1 MLDEPLQLLWIVAAY
16 LIGSI
21 PFGFLAGKMRGIDI
35 RDHGSGNIG
44 ATNVLRT
51 LGKPVG
57 VTVLILDVAKGA
69 IPVLLSLKYSDSSLI
84 PIITAVSAILGHNYT
99 CFLGFKGGK
108 GIATSAGALAP
119 LLPVPMLV
127 ALLLWVVLFFSTR
140 YVSVAS
146 MGAAVSL
153 PVTLGIL
160 DVARSQWDWILFG
173 FTALLAVLAV
183 WRHRSN
189 IQKLRQGTENRFVPK
204 SKRQDQEQASQENP
218 DTATKTDHH
227 DQ

>member
-1 MLDEPLQLLWIVAAY
+1 MTDHPLQLLWIAAAY
-16 LIGSI
+16 FIGSI

-35 RDHGSGNIG
+35 REHGSGNIG

-57 VTVLILDVAKGA
+57 ITVLIFDIAKGVV
-69 IPVLLSLKYSDSSLI
+69 PVMLAQHFSDSSII
-84 PIITAVSAILGHNYT
+84 PIVAAVATILGHNYT

-119 LLPVPMLV
+119 LIPIPLLV
-127 ALLLWVVLFFSTR
+127 AVLVWVIAFFVSR

-146 MGAAVSL
+146 IGAALSL
-153 PVTLGIL
+153 PITLGIIF
-160 DVARSQWDWILFG
+160 ATGKTWDSVLFG
-173 FTALLAVLAV
+173 FTLLLSILAI

-189 IQKLRQGTENRFVPK
+189 IQKLRAGTENRFQRKK
-204 SKRQDQEQASQENP
+204 SNASAPDQDSSP
-218 DTATKTDHH
+218 PST
-227 DQ
+227 

>member
-1 MLDEPLQLLWIVAAY
+1 MIDHPLQLLWIVAGY

-21 PFGFLAGKMRGIDI
+21 PFGYLAGKMRGVDI
-35 RDHGSGNIG
+35 REHGSGNIG

-57 VTVLILDVAKGA
+57 ITVLIFDIAKGVV
-69 IPVLLSLKYSDSSLI
+69 PVLLAKLYSDHSI
-84 PIITAVSAILGHNYT
+84 VPILTAIATILGHNYT

-119 LLPVPMLV
+119 LIPIPLLV
-127 ALLLWVVLFFSTR
+127 AVIVWLVLFFTSR

-146 MGAAVSL
+146 IGAALSL
-153 PVTLGIL
+153 PITLGIIF
-160 DVARSQWDWILFG
+160 ATGKAWDPVLFG
-173 FTALLAVLAV
+173 FTFLISILAV

-189 IQKLRQGTENRFVPK
+189 IQKLRAGTENRFQRKK
-204 SKRQDQEQASQENP
+204 SGAPAP
-218 DTATKTDHH
+218 DEDTSPPST
-227 DQ
+227 

>member
-1 MLDEPLQLLWIVAAY
+1 MNEESLQLLWIAAAY
-16 LIGSI
+16 FIGSI

-35 RDHGSGNIG
+35 REHGSGNIG

-57 VTVLILDVAKGA
+57 ITVLVLDIAKGA
-69 IPVLLSLKYSDSSLI
+69 VPVLLAQRFCDSSMI
-84 PIITAVSAILGHNYT
+84 PIIAAVAAILGHNYT

-119 LLPVPMLV
+119 LIPIPLLV
-127 ALLLWVVLFFSTR
+127 GIIIWVLAFFASR

-146 MGAAVSL
+146 IAAAVSL
-153 PVTLGIL
+153 PATLSVIS
-160 DVARSQWDWILFG
+160 ATEKSWDPVLFG
-173 FTALLAVLAV
+173 FTLLLSILAV

-189 IQKLRQGTENRFVPK
+189 IQKLRAGTENRFQRKK
-204 SKRQDQEQASQENP
+204 SNAAAPDQNP
-218 DTATKTDHH
+218 SPPST
-227 DQ
+227 